1 MLSKK
6 NVEFKFNKKELCP
19 YLKFGNDL
27 NNTKVKNHEVV
38 QAILYRLKTGC
49 QWRELPMKQFF
60 RIKYKWQSVYYH
72 YQKWSKDG
80 SLEKLWAIVLSNH
93 KHLLDMSSIQL
104 DGTHTPTKRGGE
116 AVDYQGRKKCKTS
129 NMLIMTDSKGTPIAC
144 SDAISGNH
152 NDAYELNNHV
162 EQMLQSIEK
171 SDIKIDGLF
180 LNADSGFDTKE
191 FRGYCMGK
199 EIISNIA
206 INPRNGGKKE
216 YLFDEL
222 LYKCRYVIERTNA
235 WMDAFKALLVRF
247 ETNKTHWKALN
258 LLAFIVILLRQL

>member
-80 SLEKLWAIVLSNH
+80 SLEKLWEIVLSNH

-104 DGTHTPTKRGGE
+104 DGTHTPTMR
-116 AVDYQGRKKCKTS
+116 
-129 NMLIMTDSKGTPIAC
+129 
-144 SDAISGNH
+144 
-152 NDAYELNNHV
+152 
-162 EQMLQSIEK
+162 
-171 SDIKIDGLF
+171 
-180 LNADSGFDTKE
+180 
-191 FRGYCMGK
+191 
-199 EIISNIA
+199 
-206 INPRNGGKKE
+206 
-216 YLFDEL
+216 
-222 LYKCRYVIERTNA
+222 VI
-235 WMDAFKALLVRF
+235 
-247 ETNKTHWKALN
+247 
-258 LLAFIVILLRQL
+258 